1 MAQGEGAAGAVW
13 VDLLIR
19 DTIEK
24 QLSGLVGK
32 LGAAADRDFGRAG
45 KSAGRQFAGGFD
57 RSVAAAQRTVARLQK
72 QVAGLEDQL
81 GGIEAAKLQDVA
93 GMFPSTKSRD
103 DYVGSALA
111 GDKAYQK
118 LMAQAA
124 RVDQQL
130 EAAQDRL
137 AVAVEAACRKQAQA
151 AEAAAERAAA
161 AQEQAASRTRRA
173 ALRAVDTVRRAAS
186 AGLSAVKKAAGGA
199 AALAGRAAAGLQKS
213 WQAAA
218 QKAGRALSV
227 FGRTARRV
235 FVLGS
240 ILAFFRG
247 MRDAMQ
253 GAMQQND
260 QLAASLARIRGSLAT
275 AFSAVFT
282 AALPALQA
290 LMNGLAA
297 LTAKLASFLS
307 ALFGTTVSRAG
318 AAAKK
323 LGAVGSSAGRAAKQL
338 QGALAGFDE
347 LNVLQRQQEDTDGGA
362 AGAGYDFGAAAD
374 AGASGF
380 GEQLRA
386 AILAQDWDGLGLLL
400 GEKVNSLVDRF
411 DAHAWG
417 ARLGRVLQAGIATLW
432 RFIETVDWNA
442 IGRKA
447 GEFLTSALDEIDA
460 WKLGQLLTAKVRI
473 GLELLQGF
481 AETFDWA
488 LFGQKVSDGLI
499 GALENLADS
508 IKEVDWDNLG
518 RGIADCIRN
527 IDFSGISEALGDL
540 VGSAFRGMF
549 DFFSALLEEPLAA
562 AKELFLA
569 GWNATMANAELYEDA
584 GTAVVAGLFN
594 GIWSVMSGVYAW
606 LMEHVFTPFMN
617 GFKAAFGINS
627 PSTVMAEMGRF
638 LVLGVLNGIIAV
650 WGRVTGFFTD
660 SLEGIKALFSDAWM
674 ALQESTQTLWNGI
687 RDTIKG
693 AINSIIGLVNGL
705 AQAAANGINAV
716 IDILNRL
723 HFTVPD
729 WVPGLGGKSFG
740 FDLPKVSAPQ
750 IPLLAGGGV
759 ITQPTLAMMGEYQG
773 AGRNPEIVA
782 PEDKLRGIF
791 AESLGPLLELLAELL
806 ALLRD
811 GGDQEIVIRFAASG
825 GIEQL
830 VRLLLPYIDKEQT
843 RVGAKLVTGGVY

>member
-57 RSVAAAQRTVARLQK
+57 RSVAAAQRTVDRLQK
-72 QVAGLEDQL
+72 QVAGLENQL

-93 GMFPSTKSRD
+93 GMFPSAKSRD

-118 LMAQAA
+118 LMAAAA
-124 RVDQQL
+124 RADQQL

-186 AGLSAVKKAAGGA
+186 AGLSAVKKAAAGA

-218 QKAGRALSV
+218 QKAGRALSI

-323 LGAVGSSAGRAAKQL
+323 LGAVGNSAGRAAKQL
-338 QGALAGFDE
+338 QGALASFDE
-347 LNVLQRQQEDTDGGA
+347 LNVLQRQQEDAGGGA

-400 GEKVNSLVDRF
+400 GEKVNSLVDRL
-411 DAHAWG
+411 DANAWG
-417 ARLGRVLQAGIATLW
+417 ARLGRLLQAGIATLW

-499 GALENLADS
+499 GALQQLTGAVQEFDWYGLGEAIKTSLCAIDWAGVFTAAAEFAGSLLGGVFLFFWGLFEDAWNGLQEYFAGFIEQAGGNIVLGLLLGIEN
-508 IKEVDWDNLG
+508 
-518 RGIADCIRN
+518 
-527 IDFSGISEALGDL
+527 
-540 VGSAFRGMF
+540 
-549 DFFSALLEEPLAA
+549 ALLNI
-562 AKELFLA
+562 
-569 GWNATMANAELYEDA
+569 G
-584 GTAVVAGLFN
+584 
-594 GIWSVMSGVYAW
+594 AW

-617 GFKAAFGINS
+617 GFKAAFGIHS
-627 PSTVMAEMGRF
+627 PSTIMAEMGRF
-638 LVLGVLNGIIAV
+638 LVLGVLNGITAV

-660 SLEGIKALFSDAWM
+660 SLEGIKALFSDAWT

-693 AINSIIGLVNGL
+693 AVNSIIGLINGL

-740 FDLPKVSAPQ
+740 FDLPRVSAPQ

-791 AESLGPLLELLAELL
+791 AESLGPLLELLTELL

-825 GIEQL
+825 GLEQL